1 MGSRGVDFELTNEQ
15 KRVEDEK
22 VADGKGREAR
32 VAVAED
38 DHDHPGGAEVGLIT
52 SHQSQRRRPR
62 KIPLI
67 LTSKLTEY
75 GWNQPLYGRVFL
87 SRPCALHAR
96 KKKMYVTL
104 MTR

>member
-38 DHDHPGGAEVGLIT
+38 DHDHPCGAEVCL
-52 SHQSQRRRPR
+52 
-62 KIPLI
+62 
-67 LTSKLTEY
+67 
-75 GWNQPLYGRVFL
+75 
-87 SRPCALHAR
+87 
-96 KKKMYVTL
+96 KKVSVSG
-104 MTR
+104 

>member
-38 DHDHPGGAEVGLIT
+38 DHDHPGGAEVGLFN
-52 SHQSQRRRPR
+52 HQSQCCPR
-62 KIPLI
+62 TII
-67 LTSKLTEY
+67 LANKLTEY
-75 GWNQPLYGRVFL
+75 GWNQPLYGKVFL